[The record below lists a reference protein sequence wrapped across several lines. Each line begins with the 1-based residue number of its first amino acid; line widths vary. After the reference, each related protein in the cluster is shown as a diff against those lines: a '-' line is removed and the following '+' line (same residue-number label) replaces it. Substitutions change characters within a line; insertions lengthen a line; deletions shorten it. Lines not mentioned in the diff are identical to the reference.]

1 MKKNNIKLITSGIGY
16 LVMVLVLSALFRLAG
31 FPVSKIIRGI
41 ATGSIVFFALSFFQ
55 SDFFKKWM
63 ENLKDRF
70 HSFRQ
75 K

>member
-16 LVMVLVLSALFRLAG
+16 LVMILVLSALFRFAG
-31 FPVSKIIRGI
+31 FPLSRIVRGI
-41 ATGSIVFFALSFFQ
+41 VAGTIVFFVLSFFQ

-63 ENLKDRF
+63 KNLKDRF